1 MDQHPS
7 AFPEQARKFAPE
19 DQPREDPTDEAGRAL
34 IAMLEQAA
42 SLANE
47 NCKGPTEFASKIVR
61 ELRAAE
67 DRIKEL
73 EAVVSHYHERA
84 KRAEDWLQRIER
96 EIEDKL
102 IAPRATSHTGLPGTR
117 QGSPPAQGFRAGTTK
132 GNFAEVATRVEGMKT
147 LKIRL
152 PAAHTCGDYPPSIRR
167 PGRYLLAF
175 CA

>member
-19 DQPREDPTDEAGRAL
+19 DPPRGDPTDEAGRAL

-47 NCKGPTEFASKIVR
+47 NCKGPTELASKIVR

-73 EAVVSHYHERA
+73 EAVISHYRERA
-84 KRAEDWLQRIER
+84 KRAEEWLQRIER

-102 IAPRATSHTGLPGTR
+102 IAPRAPSRVGAPGMP
-117 QGSPPAQGFRAGTTK
+117 QQLGSPRDL
-132 GNFAEVATRVEGMKT
+132 R
-147 LKIRL
+147 
-152 PAAHTCGDYPPSIRR
+152 
-167 PGRYLLAF
+167 
-175 CA
+175 